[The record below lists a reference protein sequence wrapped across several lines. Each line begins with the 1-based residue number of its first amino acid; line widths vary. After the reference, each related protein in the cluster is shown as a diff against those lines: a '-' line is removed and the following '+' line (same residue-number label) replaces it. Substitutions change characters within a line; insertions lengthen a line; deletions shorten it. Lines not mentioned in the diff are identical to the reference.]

1 MVFKPNQKT
10 FDGDLKTKS
19 CAERLY
25 PAKTTVK
32 YLRVSFSKNFKSVLK
47 YLTNKL
53 TFLNP
58 CPSMT
63 YATLSFTKK

>member
-19 CAERLY
+19 SAKRLY

-32 YLRVSFSKNFKSVLK
+32 YLRVSFSKNFKISVK
-47 YLTNKL
+47 V
-53 TFLNP
+53 
-58 CPSMT
+58 SH
-63 YATLSFTKK
+63 